1 MFAIARVLFCAFA
14 LVLTSAAMAEE
25 KIEFPPYPKEKPDIL
40 DPLMPMPDT
49 RDLHLRPAGNALDGK
64 IVRTYLETEEGKRF
78 WQGSVIG
85 DLGLKGISILIGRHR
100 ITGGKQPDLV
110 FILVP
115 TKEPEY
121 GVYGPL
127 GWDAAALVKRD
138 GKWRIAVS
146 KSGYGD
152 RKSGVI
158 VVPTEPIW
166 GTFPD
171 PDDKVTGYGPIF
183 QVPPSRDGRPT
194 MINNENG
201 VFWDGQEWRFF
212 CWRHCTEGTG

>member
-1 MFAIARVLFCAFA
+1 MSAIARILFCAIT
-14 LVLTSAAMAEE
+14 LVLAGAAMAEE
-25 KIEFPPYPKEKPDIL
+25 KIEPPPYPKEKPDIL
-40 DPLMPMPDT
+40 DPLIPQPDIDEL
-49 RDLHLRPAGNALDGK
+49 RLRPAGNTPDGK
-64 IVRTYLETEEGKRF
+64 IVRRYLETAEGKRF
-78 WQGSVIG
+78 LESWPLSDFEFK
-85 DLGLKGISILIGRHR
+85 DLAILIGRHR

-110 FILVP
+110 FMLVP

-121 GVYGPL
+121 GIYGPL
-127 GWDAAALVKRD
+127 GWDAAVLVKRD

-146 KSGYGD
+146 MSGYGD

-158 VVPTEPIW
+158 MVPTEPIW

-201 VFWDGQEWRFF
+201 VFWDGQEWQFF